1 MSKYIAYILSKIK
14 SVRNYLAYQL
24 FAYFGLTFAILLA
37 ITLAIPNF
45 DARSFLPIETDER
58 DFFQQESHSTEMQY
72 NLDEIF
78 ERKLSVAT
86 TNGFDVILLD
96 WKTGVFVGVD
106 PHTIKSFQ
114 VFLYRA
120 DSPAE
125 PLQRR
130 FGNLEIYGPFL
141 VKSSKREYFQY
152 FAQSVDPQ
160 EELFNQIFDSPWLM
174 LLIVLG
180 VSIPIL
186 LWLSWKI
193 SRPVKALRLS
203 ANAVATG
210 NFAINPALE
219 TEGINELR
227 EVGKTFNQMITSLQD
242 LTLHQQRLVSDISHE
257 LKTPLARLHLAT
269 ALIRRRNGESPE
281 LTRIENQI
289 QKLDTMVHDLL
300 VLSRQQ
306 VNQHLT
312 REIFSINKI
321 WDDLLE
327 DAKFDAEQN
336 HLDLFIS
343 QRITHPENF
352 FINGN
357 QNILASAMEN
367 VIRNAQKYAKKSIK
381 VLTYIDNTDLIIAID
396 DDGKG
401 IPETEYQQIFRPF
414 YRVDEARDRQTGGT
428 GLGLAIVANAVQQHK
443 GSVQAMKSPLG
454 GLRIEIKLPL
464 WIE

>member
-160 EELFNQIFDSPWLM
+160 EELFNQIFDSPWLPVT
-174 LLIVLG
+174 LL
-180 VSIPIL
+180 
-186 LWLSWKI
+186 
-193 SRPVKALRLS
+193 
-203 ANAVATG
+203 
-210 NFAINPALE
+210 
-219 TEGINELR
+219 
-227 EVGKTFNQMITSLQD
+227 
-242 LTLHQQRLVSDISHE
+242 
-257 LKTPLARLHLAT
+257 
-269 ALIRRRNGESPE
+269 
-281 LTRIENQI
+281 
-289 QKLDTMVHDLL
+289 
-300 VLSRQQ
+300 
-306 VNQHLT
+306 
-312 REIFSINKI
+312 
-321 WDDLLE
+321 
-327 DAKFDAEQN
+327 
-336 HLDLFIS
+336 
-343 QRITHPENF
+343 
-352 FINGN
+352 
-357 QNILASAMEN
+357 
-367 VIRNAQKYAKKSIK
+367 
-381 VLTYIDNTDLIIAID
+381 
-396 DDGKG
+396 
-401 IPETEYQQIFRPF
+401 
-414 YRVDEARDRQTGGT
+414 
-428 GLGLAIVANAVQQHK
+428 
-443 GSVQAMKSPLG
+443 
-454 GLRIEIKLPL
+454 
-464 WIE
+464 